1 MDTEKK
7 VLQVPIEDII
17 PNRFQP
23 RLAFDDAALQELAES
38 IKVHGII
45 QPLVLRRMED
55 KYEIVAGERRYR
67 AAKIAGL
74 TSVPAILTVL
84 NDNESAEV
92 AIVENVQRKD
102 LTSIEEARSY
112 KVLLDQG
119 TMSQEELANKMG
131 LSQSAISN
139 KLRLLNLAIE
149 VQDAIINEK
158 ISERHARSLLK
169 LKTHDD
175 QRKLLNK
182 TITERLTVKQLE
194 EEIKKINDM
203 EVPLIKNIINLNEI
217 KEKSTDIKITNEEKV
232 PEIKPIMEN
241 KYPNKFFNFL
251 EDESANM
258 NIEEIENTFDLE
270 KNTNNIEENN
280 EIEEIEMLDDFNL
293 ETKNED
299 NTLNEITEFLKKYQN
314 VEFDINK
321 TESLTTLTVKITENN

>member
-175 QRKLLNK
+175 QRKLLIK